1 MNVYFLSFVDPERPK
16 GQQFLGGCLVKA
28 PFGMPALAVREAW
41 TRRCNPGGEC
51 MITEIQEPF
60 PDAVFERYG
69 NRLLD
74 RAECEEMDGVL
85 QATMTAAPGPDAG
98 AVQ

>member
-1 MNVYFLSFVDPERPK
+1 MNVYFLSFVDPDRPA

-28 PFGMPALAVREAW
+28 PYGMPALAVREAW
-41 TRRCNPGGEC
+41 TRQCNPGGEC
-51 MITEIQEPF
+51 ALTEFQSGVPF

-85 QATMTAAPGPDAG
+85 QATDGPGPEA
-98 AVQ
+98 AQ